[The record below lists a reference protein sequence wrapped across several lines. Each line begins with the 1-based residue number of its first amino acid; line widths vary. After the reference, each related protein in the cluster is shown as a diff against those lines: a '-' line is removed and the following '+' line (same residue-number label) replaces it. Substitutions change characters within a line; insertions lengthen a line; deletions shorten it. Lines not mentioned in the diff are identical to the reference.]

1 MKSKIM
7 LFLESAIAL
16 SIVLL
21 LSGCFG
27 DGGSSNAYDGT
38 WTVVY
43 VDSAF
48 VAPAPAASGGTA
60 TCLLPTPLAKITLVN
75 GIGSTIQYN
84 PCYNTEVTPLNIV
97 YPISVTITA
106 STGAVSAIVDGAPL
120 SGQCINTH
128 GCAANTG
135 TASLS
140 LTR

>member
-1 MKSKIM
+1 MKSKIK

-16 SIVLL
+16 FVVLL

-38 WTVVY
+38 WTAVFT
-43 VDSAF
+43 DSAVVLFF
-48 VAPAPAASGGTA
+48 VASGQTV
-60 TCLLPTPLAKITLVN
+60 TCTLLNPLSAIMLVN
-75 GIGSTIQYN
+75 GVGSTIQRD
-84 PCYNTEVTPLNIV
+84 PCSGTAVTPLNIAYV
-97 YPISVTITA
+97 ISVKVTA
-106 STGAVSAIVDGAPL
+106 STGAMDAIVEGVPM
-120 SGQCINTH
+120 SGQCISTQ

>member
-38 WTVVY
+38 WTVVF

-97 YPISVTITA
+97 VHLTIAWVKANLSSLTWLGDERWKA
-106 STGAVSAIVDGAPL
+106 KNCTGTCWYKRTVDGRE
-120 SGQCINTH
+120 C
-128 GCAANTG
+128 
-135 TASLS
+135 
-140 LTR
+140 